1 MGLSRITGKKQELFH
16 TKNSLK
22 KAVNYLLDK
31 CYFKLGNQIS
41 RQIIGIPMASDPA
54 AFFADP
60 FSFHY
65 KSKGIK
71 KVRKSVLGR
80 GKRFGNV
87 FSFIDDP
94 TSIDEPV
101 MF

>member
-1 MGLSRITGKKQELFH
+1 MPVPIS
-16 TKNSLK
+16 
-22 KAVNYLLDK
+22 VNYLLDK

-71 KVRKSVLGR
+71 KVRKTVLGR
-80 GKRFGNV
+80 ERDLEMHSV
-87 FSFIDDP
+87 SLMTLLP
-94 TSIDEPV
+94 LMSQ
-101 MF
+101 